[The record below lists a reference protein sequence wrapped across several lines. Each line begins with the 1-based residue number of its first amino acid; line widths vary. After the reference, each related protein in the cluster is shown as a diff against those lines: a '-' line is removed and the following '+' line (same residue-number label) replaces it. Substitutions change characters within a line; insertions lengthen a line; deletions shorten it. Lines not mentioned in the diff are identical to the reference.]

1 MFNDF
6 NVDEEKDVEE
16 KPKFFGLS
24 KLQIFMIALIIF
36 FLLVIL
42 IYNAT
47 HKNKDIRI
55 DKSKD
60 IVYTTYKSDLYSQEI
75 PYINIQGEDILKV
88 NEDIQ
93 SYTSSFKN
101 NKYSKIKYEYETG
114 TGFDNLLSL
123 IITMKYNSNNKE
135 RLYYASYNI
144 DTKNKRQI
152 SNNDLLKAYGLT
164 KNDVDNLLKEKFED
178 FYQDEI
184 NNEYFKKEECNFS
197 CYMDLRNIYSIE
209 DIDYSYY
216 VDSNGNLKLYL
227 PFKEDSIYNE
237 QNYFSDGDHVFEI
250 KEKPIN

>member
-6 NVDEEKDVEE
+6 NVEEEKEVEE
-16 KPKFFGLS
+16 KRGFFGLS

-55 DKSKD
+55 DKTKD
-60 IVYTTYKSDLYSQEI
+60 IVYTTYKSDLYTQEI

-101 NKYSKIKYEYETG
+101 NKYSKIKYEYENG

-123 IITMKYNSNNKE
+123 IITMKYSNNNKE

-152 SNNDLLKAYGLT
+152 SNNDLLKAYGIN
-164 KNDVDNLLKEKFED
+164 KNDVDNILKEKFEE
-178 FYQDEI
+178 FYADEI
-184 NNEYFKKEECNFS
+184 SNEYFKKEECNFS

-216 VDSNGNLKLYL
+216 VDNNGNLKLYL
-227 PFKEDSIYNE
+227 PFNEDSIYNE
-237 QNYFSDGDHVFEI
+237 QNYFSEGDHVFEI
-250 KEKPIN
+250 KDKPMN